1 MAGEPLKLIV
11 GLGNPGIEYARTRHN
26 AGFQVVDELARRH
39 QATFRSEPRHQ
50 AELARARIGGED
62 LWLLK
67 PMSYMN
73 RSGDPVRS
81 VADYYKVPVE
91 SVLVAYDEL
100 DFPAGVVRLKQGG
113 GAAGHNGMRDV
124 IAHMGDAFWRLRIG
138 IGHPG
143 DRSAVLD
150 YVLGRPNA
158 ADAELIRD
166 RKSTRLNS
174 SHVAISYAVFCLKQ
188 PPTPAIYTLSLHDAL
203 PISGVV
209 RLKQGGGAAGHN
221 GMRDVIAHMGD
232 AFWRL
237 RIGIGHPGDRSAV
250 LDYVL
255 GRPNAADAELIREA
269 LLVAAD
275 AVPVLLTEGA
285 QSAMNR
291 LHSRGPSPGEP
302 PATNS

>member
-50 AELARARIGGED
+50 AELARARIGAED

-73 RSGDPVRS
+73 RSGDPV
-81 VADYYKVPVE
+81 
-91 SVLVAYDEL
+91 
-100 DFPAGVVRLKQGG
+100 
-113 GAAGHNGMRDV
+113 
-124 IAHMGDAFWRLRIG
+124 
-138 IGHPG
+138 
-143 DRSAVLD
+143 
-150 YVLGRPNA
+150 
-158 ADAELIRD
+158 
-166 RKSTRLNS
+166 
-174 SHVAISYAVFCLKQ
+174 
-188 PPTPAIYTLSLHDAL
+188 
-203 PISGVV
+203 
-209 RLKQGGGAAGHN
+209 
-221 GMRDVIAHMGD
+221 
-232 AFWRL
+232 
-237 RIGIGHPGDRSAV
+237 
-250 LDYVL
+250 
-255 GRPNAADAELIREA
+255 LIREA